1 MSKYDSINEFP
12 EILGVPVRIL
22 RNWDKKGK
30 LHPHHTSSNE
40 YRYYLHEQWK
50 RANKAKNMI
59 KELIEDD
66 KDIKDHADSK

>member
-30 LHPHHTSSNE
+30 HHPHHTSSNE
-40 YRYYLHEQWK
+40 YRYYLHEQ
-50 RANKAKNMI
+50 
-59 KELIEDD
+59 
-66 KDIKDHADSK
+66 